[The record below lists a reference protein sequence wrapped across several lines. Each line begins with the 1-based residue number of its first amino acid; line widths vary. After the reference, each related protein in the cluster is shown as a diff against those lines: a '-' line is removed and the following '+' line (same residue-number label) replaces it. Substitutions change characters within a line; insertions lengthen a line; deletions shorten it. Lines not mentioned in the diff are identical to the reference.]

1 METEKIGEWFQLG
14 IMGATV
20 LAGFI
25 YGLRKAYRAISKS
38 RTQRNEE
45 RFSQVNMRIWEALSE
60 IRLTHG
66 ASRISLTQFHNGGKF
81 VDGSSM
87 RKMSISH
94 QSCDSK
100 IASTMQFRQDVL
112 VSRFVEIID
121 ILHDNDPRL
130 RLLSNFGESNSK
142 KFYQLHDTVAVSI
155 LPVYSSD
162 SMLVYGYISVEWCDL
177 GSLDK
182 VNEKELT
189 QDLEN
194 ARSQIAFLLNSSKDY
209 R

>member
-1 METEKIGEWFQLG
+1 MNTEKIGEWFQLG

-25 YGLRKAYRAISKS
+25 YGLRKVLKSVSKT
-38 RTQRNEE
+38 RIVRNEE
-45 RFSQVNMRIWEALSE
+45 RFSHINMKIWEVLSE
-60 IRLTHG
+60 IRLIHK

-94 QSCDSK
+94 QSCETKTS
-100 IASTMQFRQDVL
+100 STMQFRQDVL

-121 ILHDNDPRL
+121 MLHNNEPRI
-130 RLLSNFGESNSK
+130 RQVSDFNESNTK
-142 KFYQLHDTVAVSI
+142 QFYELHDTVAVSI

-162 SMLVYGYISVEWCDL
+162 SLLIYGYISVEWCDL

-182 VNEKELT
+182 VNEPKLT

>member
-1 METEKIGEWFQLG
+1 METEKIGEWFQMG

-20 LAGFI
+20 LAGFV
-25 YGLRKAYRAISKS
+25 YGFRKVAKVVSKS
-38 RTQRNEE
+38 RTQKNEE
-45 RFSQVNMRIWEALSE
+45 RFSHVNMKIWEILSE
-60 IRLTHG
+60 IRLTHA

-121 ILHDNDPRL
+121 ILHNDDTRV
-130 RLLSNFGESNSK
+130 RMISNLNESNTK
-142 KFYQLHDTVAVSI
+142 KFYELHDTVAVSI

-177 GSLDK
+177 GSLHKID
-182 VNEKELT
+182 EKELT

-194 ARSQIAFLLNSSKDY
+194 ARSQVAFLLNSSKDY